1 MLERLSPFFFRAV
14 VRAVVIAVV
23 TLFVASALF
32 TPQLNPVTRGSF
44 LASVNVGPVWGE
56 LVQWRVAM
64 IEARNELDGWPKD
77 IHQYAPRI
85 ANPQL
90 RVTSPRPNVLQAD
103 IAHNPELGKLAGT
116 QVVVELKPGTH
127 TWTCR
132 SGGSSKVLLTTS
144 TFGPFTV
151 RLMSVTSSGR
161 SSMSSTMT

>member
-1 MLERLSPFFFRAV
+1 MLERLSPFFSRAV

-77 IHQYAPRI
+77 IHKYAPPI

-103 IAHNPELGKLAGT
+103 
-116 QVVVELKPGTH
+116 
-127 TWTCR
+127 
-132 SGGSSKVLLTTS
+132 
-144 TFGPFTV
+144 
-151 RLMSVTSSGR
+151 
-161 SSMSSTMT
+161 